1 MQDDRDILE
10 LLKAELAF
18 LEKGGYRKGPRYP
31 WRPTFMFEDSPT
43 CINFQGEGHP
53 RPCGE
58 CALIQFV
65 PEDRKKLRYPC
76 RHIQLTSQGECV
88 NSFYEWGTEEEL
100 EVALKAWLQ
109 RTIQAIEHGNKSK
122 SQSA

>member
-10 LLKAELAF
+10 VLKAELSF

-88 NSFYEWGTEEEL
+88 NSFYEWGTQEEL
-100 EVALKAWLQ
+100 EIALKAWLQ
-109 RTIQAIEHGNKSK
+109 RTIQAIENRNKSK

>member
-1 MQDDRDILE
+1 
-10 LLKAELAF
+10 
-18 LEKGGYRKGPRYP
+18 
-31 WRPTFMFEDSPT
+31 MFEDSPT

-88 NSFYEWGTEEEL
+88 NSFYEWGTQEEL
-100 EVALKAWLQ
+100 EIALKAWLQ
-109 RTIQAIEHGNKSK
+109 RTIQAIENRNKSK

>member
-43 CINFQGEGHP
+43 CINFQREGHP

-65 PEDRKKLRYPC
+65 PEDRKKMRYPC

>member
-10 LLKAELAF
+10 LLKAELSF
-18 LEKGGYRKGPRYP
+18 LEQGGYRKGPRYP

-43 CINFQGEGHP
+43 CINFQGEEHP

-65 PEDRKKLRYPC
+65 P
-76 RHIQLTSQGECV
+76 Q
-88 NSFYEWGTEEEL
+88 
-100 EVALKAWLQ
+100 EVALSLPPHPIDQ
-109 RTIQAIEHGNKSK
+109 PGRMREFLL
-122 SQSA
+122 

>member
-109 RTIQAIEHGNKSK
+109 RTIQAIEHENKSR

>member
-100 EVALKAWLQ
+100 EVALRGWLQ